1 MSSTAPNLV
10 WELARPPGGREA
22 VTDPV
27 DAVRSRGKDDLVKKG
42 LTQIC
47 LGSKSLIR
55 DGLQLCKEI
64 GYQGL
69 EILLTESGELTMEA
83 GPADYAAIR
92 RMSEE
97 AGVELTSI
105 CGAGSLS
112 DDDPAVIA
120 RSKAQIRK
128 MLAAAEALGIDTI
141 LITGGRVNEK
151 VPYDVAY
158 DRQLRALQELRPD
171 AERHRVNIA
180 LENVWNKLLISPLEF
195 REFLDT
201 IGSPYVGCYFDTGNV
216 LLYGYPEQWIRI
228 LGGRV
233 KKIHFKDFKIDH
245 RERRYEWTQLMQ
257 GSVDWPAVMRE
268 IRAIGYDD
276 YVITEV
282 CGERAVYEETCRVM
296 DTILAL

>member
-1 MSSTAPNLV
+1 M
-10 WELARPPGGREA
+10 
-22 VTDPV
+22 
-27 DAVRSRGKDDLVKKG
+27 KKG

-47 LGSKSLIR
+47 LGGSSLIR
-55 DGLQLCKEI
+55 DALQLCKDT

-69 EILLTESGELTMEA
+69 EILLTEAGELTMQAGPSEYAALRKMSAEA
-83 GPADYAAIR
+83 GI
-92 RMSEE
+92 
-97 AGVELTSI
+97 ELTSI

-112 DDDPAVIA
+112 VDDASVVA
-120 RSKAQIRK
+120 HSKAQIRK
-128 MLAAAEALGIDTI
+128 MLEAAAALGIDTI
-141 LITGGRVNEK
+141 LVTGGRCNEK

-180 LENVWNKLLISPLEF
+180 LENIWNKLLISPLEF
-195 REFLDT
+195 RDFLDA
-201 IGSPYVGCYFDTGNV
+201 IGSDYVGCYFDTGNV

-228 LGGRV
+228 LGRRI

-257 GSVDWPAVMRE
+257 GAVDWPAVMRE

-282 CGERAVYEETCRVM
+282 CGDRDTYAETCRVM
-296 DTILAL
+296 DTILALP